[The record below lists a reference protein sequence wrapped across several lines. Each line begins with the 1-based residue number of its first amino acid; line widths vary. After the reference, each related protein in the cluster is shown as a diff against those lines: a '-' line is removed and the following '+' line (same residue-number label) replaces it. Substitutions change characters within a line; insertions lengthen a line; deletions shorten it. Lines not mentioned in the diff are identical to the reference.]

1 MKKTTKT
8 FYIGG
13 MTCVNCQNRI
23 ERALSKEPGVFSS
36 QVDYRS
42 GKAEVSFDTERT
54 DWDRIEAV
62 IEALDYTVSE
72 SRDMQKPDYISVI
85 GQIVIILSLF
95 YILDQFGILTLLV
108 PDKLADSGMG
118 FGMLFI
124 IGLITSVHCIAMC
137 GGINLSQSL
146 PKDDDS
152 ERKGGGLIYPTVL
165 YNAGRVVSYTV
176 TGLLLGGIGF
186 LIGGGSGIGLPV
198 LLQGIL
204 KIVAGIFMVIMG
216 VNMLGLFPALKKLT
230 LPGAGKF
237 GGRLYRFIRGKNSS
251 FAVGVLNGLMP
262 CGPLQSMWIVAL
274 ASGSPAVGALSML
287 MFSLGTVPLML
298 GLGSIISV
306 LGKRFVSVVTKAGA
320 VLVATLGL
328 AMLSQGGALAG
339 MSFSSFHPS
348 VSQTVSEGTA
358 INRDGI
364 QYVNSTL
371 SAGKYPTIT
380 VEQGIPV
387 RWTIDAPEGSI
398 NGCNYRVIFSELGM
412 EHSFEEG
419 ENIIEFLP
427 EKVGT
432 IPYTCWMGMIRGNIN
447 VVSRS
452 EDASGDAN
460 GVVLAQ
466 TSVTLKK
473 EGVLKHEKPGK
484 YRKQK
489 EPVVNRLSCSNL
501 SGRRDADSC
510 I

>member
-23 ERALSKEPGVFSS
+23 ERVLSKEPGVFSS

-54 DWDRIEAV
+54 DWDRITTV

-146 PKDDDS
+146 PKNGDS
-152 ERKGGGLIYPTVL
+152 ERKSGGLLFPTVL

-176 TGLLLGGIGF
+176 IGFVLGGIGF
-186 LIGGGSGIGLPV
+186 LIVGGSGIGLPV

-216 VNMLGLFPALKKLT
+216 VNMLGLFPVLGKLT

-237 GGRLYRFIRGKNSS
+237 GGRLFRFIRGKNSS
-251 FAVGVLNGLMP
+251 FVVGVLNGLMP

-274 ASGSPAVGALSML
+274 ASGSPAAGALSML

-306 LGKRFVSVVTKAGA
+306 LGKRFAGIVTKVGA
-320 VLVATLGL
+320 VLVVVLGL

-339 MSFSSFHPS
+339 MLTSERLLVVVIGLSVLGIVSRISFSQKSYSKLVTGTTAVLMAIAVVISFHPS
-348 VSQTVSEGTA
+348 VPQTVSEGTA

-387 RWTIDAPEGSI
+387 RWTIDQAWHLTGTPEI
-398 NGCNYRVIFSELGM
+398 
-412 EHSFEEG
+412 
-419 ENIIEFLP
+419 
-427 EKVGT
+427 
-432 IPYTCWMGMIRGNIN
+432 
-447 VVSRS
+447 
-452 EDASGDAN
+452 
-460 GVVLAQ
+460 
-466 TSVTLKK
+466 TSSLWD
-473 EGVLKHEKPGK
+473 
-484 YRKQK
+484 
-489 EPVVNRLSCSNL
+489 L
-501 SGRRDADSC
+501 SGKNIQSLSSDSPRDVWNTAFMPRTTSLPMQGCSDM